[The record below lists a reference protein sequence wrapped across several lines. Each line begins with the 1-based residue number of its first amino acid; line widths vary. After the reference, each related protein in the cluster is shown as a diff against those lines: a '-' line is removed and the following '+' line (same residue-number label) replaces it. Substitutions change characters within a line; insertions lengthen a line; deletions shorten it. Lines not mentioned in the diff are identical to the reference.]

1 MHGAILDE
9 VPELDR
15 ARVRGTFARKKYFR
29 DECPEEPSPRKYSP
43 SRWHFRPPSPLAF
56 GFRLLPPGAVSTYL
70 RSVLGAR
77 GKVTGDVSR
86 FKRSKIVVA
95 AICG

>member
-9 VPELDR
+9 VSELGSRESPQDSC
-15 ARVRGTFARKKYFR
+15 AQKNVRG
-29 DECPEEPSPRKYSP
+29 ECPEELSPRKVSP
-43 SRWHFRPPSPLAF
+43 SRCRFRPPSPLAF
-56 GFRLLPPGAVSTYL
+56 GFRLPPPGAVSTYR

-77 GKVTGDVSR
+77 GKLSGVRSR

>member
-9 VPELDR
+9 VSVLGSRE
-15 ARVRGTFARKKYFR
+15 VRRTLCAQKNFR
-29 DECPEEPSPRKYSP
+29 GECPEEPSPRKYSP
-43 SRWHFRPPSPLAF
+43 SRFHFRPPSPLAF

-86 FKRSKIVVA
+86 FKRVKIVVA